1 MERWSIVSSAV
12 DPELSES
19 WRRPPGIFVIA
30 EIGGSVGELIRTIQ
44 RKHDPKLANA
54 LPPHITIVGS
64 SGLGPIAADTPVA
77 RLREVLEPVARAT
90 QPLELP
96 LQQPVRFI
104 QTDVVVLPLDANGP
118 IRDLHERIGRTGL
131 SFARARHFFTP
142 HVTLSFY
149 RSLSQAT
156 LRELLAV
163 RVTEPLRIDHIRC
176 SLTDEPMPPRT
187 LLELPLGAATPS

>member
-1 MERWSIVSSAV
+1 
-12 DPELSES
+12 
-19 WRRPPGIFVIA
+19 VIA

-77 RLREVLEPVARAT
+77 RLRDVLDPVARAT

-104 QTDVVVLPLDANGP
+104 QTDVVVLPLDPNGP

-131 SFARARHFFTP
+131 TFARARHFFTP

-187 LLELPLGAATPS
+187 LLELPLGAAAPT